1 MSIIKGLAS
10 TARRFGLAGLSA
22 ALLVSPLS
30 MPVQAMDASGQ
41 TGETVRLSLYR
52 SERGKIEI
60 ENLSTGVSQA
70 DPNPSVTQLPK
81 DEEGN
86 DISVMELTMPM
97 DDETILEL
105 RRKGSIS
112 DEALEA
118 AEKWEQEHPST
129 VSEEKGDSVI
139 TRESLKK
146 VSLNRS
152 ARAEA
157 AKTAKEKKE
166 LEEKSQKA
174 REAGK
179 RTLEEVYQ
187 PRQNEIVH
195 HFEAAA
201 GDRIRI
207 TATAQEGY
215 RLNRFLKNGEDVS
228 SVKTG
233 KDTAVY
239 EFTATE
245 SADYAAAF
253 VREDQSDDP
262 YLFLAWDSIDG
273 PVFKPTDEK
282 RYEAMMEEIY
292 GALDDQEKNRTK
304 AAALGRVYTDYDRNS
319 GLAVNIIN
327 NKGQVLASFGNCF
340 IYAYHNGSAS
350 QIFCQDPF
358 KTWQNGDKWYYKASE
373 YHSPDTAK
381 MMAVAVAVSRYS
393 GRQDLLPG
401 TQAFASIQ
409 NDRQKL
415 YVMTQIN
422 VWRVLFGADVGGT
435 RIAPHILSYDQQD
448 AFIIAVEN
456 LVWRWQEFD
465 FSAPEGVYETYRV
478 YHEGNSQPGFWTP
491 FVGFKKK
498 GSLAIEKTSSLPDLS
513 GSNENYSLEGAV
525 YGLYEEKSTDKKV
538 GEFTLDAAGKS
549 NTIQN
554 LKPDHTYYIRE
565 IRAPAGYA
573 ISTDWVAAR
582 VSAGQTST
590 IRVSDAPQRAEVEAL
605 IQKNGPENTPLA
617 DAHFE
622 LRYFTHTQ
630 NDQSDPEAA
639 GHAPARVW
647 VMRSDQNG
655 RIGLEENQKVSGD
668 AFYRD
673 ESGKAVLPLG
683 TLSIREIKAPAGY
696 VPSDDLVVL
705 SISPSGSGK
714 TVHTFAAEKAAVVV
728 NQYEEYELYLQKQ
741 QAFSPNLHEVI
752 FVPGTTFTLTRP
764 DGTTEEVITDEH
776 GSALLSRLRPGKYR
790 LQETSVPEGY
800 ELNETEVTFEVIA
813 GKGVQNVKQA
823 DSSAIEY
830 QDEASRIVFRNE
842 VSPYSVQI
850 LKTNEQKNRLAG
862 ARFKLATD
870 RTMSQNVQTLE
881 TDENGILNFA
891 GLQNGV
897 NYYLQEVK
905 APEGYRIP
913 VDEKGNAPIYEL
925 QVQFVPVRN
934 DWTVTVNQ
942 KTYAFEEDSDG
953 FVQLSGPASAKVVQ
967 LNILNHMMAVLP
979 ETGSSAT
986 IWWVAGGLVF
996 FLAGVVLVLSGR
1008 RWSR

>member
-1 MSIIKGLAS
+1 M
-10 TARRFGLAGLSA
+10 
-22 ALLVSPLS
+22 
-30 MPVQAMDASGQ
+30 
-41 TGETVRLSLYR
+41 
-52 SERGKIEI
+52 
-60 ENLSTGVSQA
+60 
-70 DPNPSVTQLPK
+70 
-81 DEEGN
+81 
-86 DISVMELTMPM
+86 
-97 DDETILEL
+97 
-105 RRKGSIS
+105 
-112 DEALEA
+112 
-118 AEKWEQEHPST
+118 
-129 VSEEKGDSVI
+129 
-139 TRESLKK
+139 
-146 VSLNRS
+146 
-152 ARAEA
+152 A
-157 AKTAKEKKE
+157 AK
-166 LEEKSQKA
+166 
-174 REAGK
+174 
-179 RTLEEVYQ
+179 
-187 PRQNEIVH
+187 
-195 HFEAAA
+195 
-201 GDRIRI
+201 
-207 TATAQEGY
+207 
-215 RLNRFLKNGEDVS
+215 
-228 SVKTG
+228 
-233 KDTAVY
+233 
-239 EFTATE
+239 
-245 SADYAAAF
+245 
-253 VREDQSDDP
+253 
-262 YLFLAWDSIDG
+262 
-273 PVFKPTDEK
+273 
-282 RYEAMMEEIY
+282 
-292 GALDDQEKNRTK
+292 
-304 AAALGRVYTDYDRNS
+304 
-319 GLAVNIIN
+319 
-327 NKGQVLASFGNCF
+327 
-340 IYAYHNGSAS
+340 
-350 QIFCQDPF
+350 
-358 KTWQNGDKWYYKASE
+358 
-373 YHSPDTAK
+373 
-381 MMAVAVAVSRYS
+381 
-393 GRQDLLPG
+393 
-401 TQAFASIQ
+401 
-409 NDRQKL
+409 
-415 YVMTQIN
+415 
-422 VWRVLFGADVGGT
+422 
-435 RIAPHILSYDQQD
+435 
-448 AFIIAVEN
+448 
-456 LVWRWQEFD
+456 
-465 FSAPEGVYETYRV
+465 
-478 YHEGNSQPGFWTP
+478 
-491 FVGFKKK
+491 
-498 GSLAIEKTSSLPDLS
+498 
-513 GSNENYSLEGAV
+513 
-525 YGLYEEKSTDKKV
+525 
-538 GEFTLDAAGKS
+538 
-549 NTIQN
+549 
-554 LKPDHTYYIRE
+554 
-565 IRAPAGYA
+565 
-573 ISTDWVAAR
+573 

-605 IQKNGPENTPLA
+605 IQKHGPENTPMA

-673 ESGKAVLPLG
+673 ASGKAVLPLG

-764 DGTTEEVITDEH
+764 DGSIEAVMTDEH

-850 LKTNEQKNRLAG
+850 LKTNEQKKRLAG

-870 RTMSQNVQTLE
+870 RTMSRNVQTLE

-942 KTYAFEEDSDG
+942 KTYAFEEDSDD